1 MGWRCARRVGRD
13 AEASWRALTNG
24 PAPYLAAEARRRGQP
39 GVPLQE
45 APPPDISQLARRW
58 FGSLLAVASSD
69 LRVRFAPSPTGMF
82 HVGNARSALFNWVL
96 ARQSGGT
103 IVLRIEDTDAAR
115 NRPEWVQGILDAME
129 WLGIGPSEYEGP
141 LFQSDY
147 TQHHREAIDRLIAA
161 GRAYYCDC
169 TRDQVNARTGSEYLG
184 YDGFCRSRGQTVGEG
199 RALRFRT
206 PDEGSTVI
214 VDLVRGKPTVDNVL
228 IEDFVIA
235 RGDGSPVFLLANVVD
250 DMVMGITHVI
260 RAEEHLPNAPK
271 QQLLWEAL
279 GAEPPVWVHA
289 PILVNEK
296 RQKLSK
302 RRDRVALEDFRAE
315 GYLAEAMRNYL
326 MLLGWAPS
334 GDREILPWDDIVTE
348 FRLEDVNPSPA
359 FFDVKKLRAF
369 NGDYIRAL
377 SVEAFVEACQ
387 PWLIGENA
395 PWRPEAYDANAFA
408 AVAELAQTR
417 IAVLSEIV
425 PMVDFLFLD
434 EPTTDEAAW
443 AKAMKADAPALL
455 AAVVEAYETCEWRAE
470 VLKSTLEVIGAE
482 RGLKLGKAQA
492 PVRVA
497 VTGRTVGLPLF
508 ESIEIL
514 GRERTVARLRAA
526 LDRLR

>member
-1 MGWRCARRVGRD
+1 M
-13 AEASWRALTNG
+13 
-24 PAPYLAAEARRRGQP
+24 
-39 GVPLQE
+39 
-45 APPPDISQLARRW
+45 
-58 FGSLLAVASSD
+58 
-69 LRVRFAPSPTGMF
+69 
-82 HVGNARSALFNWVL
+82 
-96 ARQSGGT
+96 
-103 IVLRIEDTDAAR
+103 VLRIEDTDAAR
-115 NRPEWVQGILDAME
+115 SRPEWVQGILDAMA

-147 TQHHREAIDRLIAA
+147 AIQHREAIDRLLAA
-161 GRAYYCDC
+161 RLAYYCDC
-169 TRDQVNARTGSEYLG
+169 TREQVIARTGSEHKG
-184 YDGFCRSRGQTVGEG
+184 YDGFCRDRGLDAGAG
-199 RALRFRT
+199 RAVRFRT
-206 PDEGSTVI
+206 PDEGVTTV
-214 VDLVRGKPTVDNVL
+214 VDLVRGKPTFENAL

-250 DMVMGITHVI
+250 DMIMRITHVM

-279 GAEPPVWVHA
+279 GGEPPIWAHA

-302 RRDRVALEDFRAE
+302 RRDRVALEDFRTE

-334 GDREILPWDDIVTE
+334 GDREIVPWDDIVAE

-369 NGDYIRAL
+369 NGEYIRAL
-377 SVEAFVEACQ
+377 PGDEFIAACQ
-387 PWLIGENA
+387 PWLRGEA
-395 PWRPEAYDANAFA
+395 ASWVPEEYDERVFA

-417 IAVLSEIV
+417 IGVLSEIV

-434 EPTTDEAAW
+434 QPASDEAAW
-443 AKAMKADAPALL
+443 AKVMTGDVRVLL
-455 AAVVEAYETCEWRAE
+455 EAAVDAYQRVEWRTEA
-470 VLKSTLEVIGAE
+470 LKAALEAIGAQ

-497 VTGRTVGLPLF
+497 VTGRSVGLPLF
-508 ESIEIL
+508 ESLEVL

-526 LDRLR
+526 LDRLT